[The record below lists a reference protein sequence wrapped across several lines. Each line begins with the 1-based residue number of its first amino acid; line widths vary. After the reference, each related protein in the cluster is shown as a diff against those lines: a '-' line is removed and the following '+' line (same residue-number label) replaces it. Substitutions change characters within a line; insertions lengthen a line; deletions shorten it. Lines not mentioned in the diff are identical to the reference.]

1 MKDTSEKI
9 LLVVFTI
16 LTSVTEE
23 ITQGRASEFILA
35 DMSLFTHPYSEKYL
49 KQLTRR
55 NVVDDALRRLDKL
68 TPVMPVT
75 SVGMAPNISVIGES
89 TERIST
95 PPWFASCRCYPKLF
109 HVQMVRKRK
118 SL

>member
-95 PPWFASCRCYPKLF
+95 PPWFASCRCCPKLF
-109 HVQMVRKRK
+109 HVQMVRKRE